1 MRRVYNLIMLCI
13 LLICQQDIVAQSYNL
28 GKQKESFAYKTLYA
42 NHAQKT
48 PVVKS
53 NNETT
58 TRHTQPI
65 AIETIDTQPT
75 QPMASVE
82 EIHKEI
88 AFNYCYGGIVFK
100 KYSNIYKFL
109 NQRQKDT
116 LDLQKIQFVVL
127 AFFES
132 QKTAYP
138 TLEKEIKNAISMD
151 EEIAIFLSYYKEQ

>member
-48 PVVKS
+48 VKN
-53 NNETT
+53 NNETIN
-58 TRHTQPI
+58 TQS
-65 AIETIDTQPT
+65 TQK
-75 QPMASVE
+75 MASVE

-88 AFNYCYGGIVFK
+88 ALNYCYGGIVFK